1 MLTKNRVQ
9 SAALLLSVTV
19 IAGQAIAHNGAMGIV
34 MERMDGMS
42 ILGDHAKSVG
52 DMLKGKTPFYLETV
66 KEAGRDFV
74 AHGDSIPSLFPDT
87 EDSRES
93 TATEALPVIWDN
105 WDEFV
110 ALAEKFTADSQA
122 LLTVANDLSD
132 GTMSVDEQ
140 SRAVRT
146 VFFKAA
152 KNCSACHER
161 FRLAQ
166 D

>member
-1 MLTKNRVQ
+1 MSTKTNVQLT
-9 SAALLLSVTV
+9 ALLLSAV
-19 IAGQAIAHNGAMGIV
+19 IITGQSLAHTGAMGIV
-34 MERMDGMS
+34 KERMDSMS
-42 ILGDHAKSVG
+42 TLGDYAKSVG
-52 DMLKGKTPFYLETV
+52 DMLKGKQPFDLVAVE
-66 KEAGRDFV
+66 EAAQVFV
-74 AHGDSIPSLFPDT
+74 DHGERIPKLFPDT

-93 TATEALPVIWDN
+93 TATEALPAIWGN

-110 ALAEKFTADSQA
+110 MLADKFTNDSQA
-122 LLTVANDLSD
+122 LLTVASDLRDGSD
-132 GTMSVDEQ
+132 SVDDQ

-161 FRLAQ
+161 FRLEQ